1 MAQTIPQ
8 PCGERT
14 EHLRDDRP
22 FAPTSSPIRRAQS
35 LTVGN
40 SRFQGSLGSATVSSG
55 ISTEHSNVHSSGFV
69 EQARLALQS
78 LRLSFE
84 SERAAFAEE
93 RKLWERERTIM
104 KQRIAELEQEQRKA
118 SRIEKNW
125 MALKPS
131 GKDGAQAHDA
141 HHIWE
146 GSSPTLQPTRVFWE
160 EEEEGEEERSSQ
172 GPKHSGSINIG
183 HGLPPS
189 LDDALSPTA
198 RPVDRPTAVGV
209 PIELV
214 DSSLDGITL
223 KSTALAPD
231 IVAKASS
238 TSPSDAAPPS
248 LSPTQTP
255 DPNPKSTESKKP
267 LHLVL
272 SELGPPE
279 ENLVRD
285 AGHTPMT
292 VINHDADTSNI
303 STEVGTLTMES
314 PLAPQQT
321 LESGVSYFP
330 AVDEDKAL
338 QGPLGLRN
346 DEKQDIEFLEA
357 LDQKLLTEA
366 KKLTEPGPGSDLDES
381 ESNISGDE
389 QQLSASEQEAGI
401 KFKHSTNFGSAFGTL

>member
-8 PCGERT
+8 PCGENPGPG
-14 EHLRDDRP
+14 HLLDDHR
-22 FAPTSSPIRRAQS
+22 FSPTSSPMRRAQS
-35 LTVGN
+35 LTAGD
-40 SRFQGSLGSATVSSG
+40 SRLKGSDGSSAVSSRA
-55 ISTEHSNVHSSGFV
+55 STEHSSVQFSGFI
-69 EQARLALQS
+69 EQSRLALQS
-78 LRLSFE
+78 LRSSFE

-93 RKLWERERTIM
+93 RKLWEKERTIM
-104 KQRIAELEQEQRKA
+104 KQRIAELEQGQKKN
-118 SRIEKNW
+118 SRAEKNW
-125 MALKPS
+125 MALKRS
-131 GKDGAQAHDA
+131 GKDGAKAHDS

-160 EEEEGEEERSSQ
+160 EEEEQSSQ
-172 GPKHSGSINIG
+172 APKPTGSNNMG
-183 HGLPPS
+183 RGLPPS
-189 LDDALSPTA
+189 LDEALSPQI
-198 RPVDRPTAVGV
+198 RPVDRPAAVGV

-231 IVAKASS
+231 ILAKASS
-238 TSPSDAAPPS
+238 ASPSDVASPS
-248 LSPTQTP
+248 PKQTT
-255 DPNPKSTESKKP
+255 DPKSTETKRP
-267 LHLVL
+267 LHIAI

-292 VINHDADTSNI
+292 VINSDADTSNI
-303 STEVGTLTMES
+303 STEIGTLTMES

-321 LESGVSYFP
+321 LESGELYPP
-330 AVDEDKAL
+330 ADDEDPAL

-346 DEKQDIEFLEA
+346 DKKQDIEFLEA
-357 LDQKLLTEA
+357 LDQKLLNEA
-366 KKLTEPGPGSDLDES
+366 KKLTEPGPGSDPDEL

-389 QQLSASEQEAGI
+389 LQLPDPEQEAGI